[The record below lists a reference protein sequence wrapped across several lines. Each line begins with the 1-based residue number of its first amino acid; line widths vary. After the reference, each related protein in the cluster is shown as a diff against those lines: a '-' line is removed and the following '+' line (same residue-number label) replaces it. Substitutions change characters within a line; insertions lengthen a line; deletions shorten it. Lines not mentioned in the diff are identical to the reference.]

1 MASRFPTSFAPRL
14 SQKGLSMSWPCLGLR
29 LLLLAAG
36 GAAASEEKKPVPV
49 YTNEDLDRISPHR
62 DETGVNSR
70 VTVPVVPPSST
81 RGADEGRAR
90 SEAYWRKQADSLRV
104 RLQRARE
111 RIDDLRARIAEK
123 EAKADE
129 EAFGSG
135 ARRGRGRSRSASD
148 ASLEAMRRQLAA
160 LEARARDE
168 ETRFEE
174 RARREGALPGWLR

>member
-1 MASRFPTSFAPRL
+1 
-14 SQKGLSMSWPCLGLR
+14 MSWPCLGLR

-36 GAAASEEKKPVPV
+36 AAPPEEKKPVPL

-62 DETGVNSR
+62 DETGVNSQ
-70 VTVPVVPPSST
+70 VTVPVARPAPT
-81 RGADEGRAR
+81 RGSDDGRAR
-90 SEAYWRKQADSLRV
+90 SEAQWRTQADRLHV

-123 EAKADE
+123 EAKAAGE
-129 EAFGSG
+129 SLGSRS
-135 ARRGRGRSRSASD
+135 RRGRSPASSD

-160 LEARARDE
+160 MEARVRDE

>member
-1 MASRFPTSFAPRL
+1 
-14 SQKGLSMSWPCLGLR
+14 MSWPCLGRL

-36 GAAASEEKKPVPV
+36 AASSEEKKPVPV

-70 VTVPVVPPSST
+70 VTVAVPRPASARAS
-81 RGADEGRAR
+81 DDGRAR
-90 SEAYWRKQADSLRV
+90 SEAYWRKQADSLHV

-123 EAKADE
+123 EAKAADE
-129 EAFGSG
+129 SFRSGS
-135 ARRGRGRSRSASD
+135 RRGRSRASSAASD

-160 LEARARDE
+160 MEDRVRDE

>member
-1 MASRFPTSFAPRL
+1 
-14 SQKGLSMSWPCLGLR
+14 MSWPCLGLR

-36 GAAASEEKKPVPV
+36 GAVPSEEKKPVPV

-62 DETGVNSR
+62 DETGVNSQ
-70 VTVPVVPPSST
+70 VSVPPVRSASP
-81 RGADEGRAR
+81 RGSDEGRAR
-90 SEAYWRKQADSLRV
+90 SEAYWRKEADRLRL

-129 EAFGSG
+129 RSFGSRP
-135 ARRGRGRSRSASD
+135 RRGRSAASSD
-148 ASLEAMRRQLAA
+148 APLEAMRRRLAA
-160 LEARARDE
+160 MEERVRDE
-168 ETRFEE
+168 EARFED